1 MKFQELKIEK
11 NILKAL
17 EEAGY
22 EQPTPIQQKAIPPVL
37 DGHDLMGC
45 AQTGTG
51 KTCAFSV
58 PIIQRLCAQGET
70 GAVRALI
77 LTPTRE
83 LALQIYENVCQY
95 ARYTRCTAAVVFG
108 GVSQVPQVER
118 CSAARIS

>member
-58 PIIQRLCAQGET
+58 PIIQRLCAQGGNGR
-70 GAVRALI
+70 GAGADPDADPRAG
-77 LTPTRE
+77 
-83 LALQIYENVCQY
+83 
-95 ARYTRCTAAVVFG
+95 AADL
-108 GVSQVPQVER
+108 
-118 CSAARIS
+118 

>member
-51 KTCAFSV
+51 KTCA
-58 PIIQRLCAQGET
+58 
-70 GAVRALI
+70 
-77 LTPTRE
+77 
-83 LALQIYENVCQY
+83 
-95 ARYTRCTAAVVFG
+95 
-108 GVSQVPQVER
+108 
-118 CSAARIS
+118 

>member
-51 KTCAFSV
+51 KTCAFPCRSSN
-58 PIIQRLCAQGET
+58 A
-70 GAVRALI
+70 
-77 LTPTRE
+77 
-83 LALQIYENVCQY
+83 Y
-95 ARYTRCTAAVVFG
+95 ARRGKRARCG
-108 GVSQVPQVER
+108 R
-118 CSAARIS
+118 